1 MIRVRVVKDEL
12 RHLMMARNRLAW
24 YMHSEP
30 SYMPEVA
37 VPPPPDVTD
46 MEDLVEDQLSFVE
59 GPILPE
65 PIDNDFACCKCFEV
79 EGCMLYR
86 KVDNYLI
93 SSLCPSHPA
102 NFMFMLGG

>member
-1 MIRVRVVKDEL
+1 MKDEL

-46 MEDLVEDQLSFVE
+46 MEDLVGEQLSFVE

-65 PIDNDFACCKCFEV
+65 PIDNDRACCKCFEV

-86 KVDNYLI
+86 KVDNHLI

-102 NFMFMLGG
+102 NYMFMLGG